1 MPPLRRPK
9 GDVAAGH
16 GSSKG
21 VIEESSNPHPAL
33 IAAMRKTAACCAWSF
48 ATGVGCLFGGATAWL
63 DRNLGIIDR
72 AERNRPDEVSRDRA
86 GHQLHRDLRQRSR
99 RPGPADVGRPIPFAV
114 NRTERRARDI
124 V

>member
-33 IAAMRKTAACCAWSF
+33 IAAMRKPRPVALGPLPRVSAAYLAAQRLGLIGTLVSSIAQNGIDQMKSAETAPGTSC
-48 ATGVGCLFGGATAWL
+48 TGTCGSAAGA
-63 DRNLGIIDR
+63 
-72 AERNRPDEVSRDRA
+72 
-86 GHQLHRDLRQRSR
+86 Q
-99 RPGPADVGRPIPFAV
+99 GPPMLVVQYHSP
-114 NRTERRARDI
+114 
-124 V
+124 